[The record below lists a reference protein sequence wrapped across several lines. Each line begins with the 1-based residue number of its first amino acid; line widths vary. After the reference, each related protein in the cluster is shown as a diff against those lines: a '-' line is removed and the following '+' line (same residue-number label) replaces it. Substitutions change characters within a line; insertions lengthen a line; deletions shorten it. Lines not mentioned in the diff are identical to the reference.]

1 MNAEDSAAQLRK
13 ALAEFPVEAF
23 RTVAGAGEAT
33 LEIKKSEFIGVIAPA
48 TTEEEARRIIDEQK
62 QLHPKARHWCTAYVL
77 GPDARTQ
84 RSNDDGEPA
93 GTAGAPILDVLGGS
107 GLTDVVAVVTR
118 YFGGVLLG
126 AGGLV
131 RAYGSA
137 ASEALARTTI
147 ITRNLI
153 VPVSARLDYSTAD
166 TVRARAEQRGW
177 KIIDAEYAADV
188 TMHAG
193 VPADDVDD
201 YARMLADISAGS
213 AQPIIG
219 TPRYV

>member
-1 MNAEDSAAQLRK
+1 MESDSADEQLRE
-13 ALAEFPVEAF
+13 ALADFPAESF
-23 RTVAGAGEAT
+23 RTVSGVGEAS
-33 LEIKKSEFIGVIAPA
+33 LEIKRSEFIGVIAPA
-48 TTEEEARRIIDEQK
+48 SSEDEARAVIDEQK
-62 QLHPKARHWCTAYVL
+62 QLHPKARHWCTAFVL

-93 GTAGAPILDVLGGS
+93 GTAGAPILDVLTGS

-137 ASEALARTTI
+137 ASEALAKTTI
-147 ITRNLI
+147 VTRSLMI
-153 VPVSARLDYSTAD
+153 PVSARLDYSTAD
-166 TVRARAEQRGW
+166 AVRVRAEQHGW

-188 TMHAG
+188 TLHTG
-193 VPADDVDD
+193 VPADAVDE
-201 YARMLADISAGS
+201 YSRLLADVSAG
-213 AQPIIG
+213 AAEPVIG

>member
-1 MNAEDSAAQLRK
+1 MRLEDSAEQLRA
-13 ALAEFPVEAF
+13 ALAQFPVESF
-23 RTVAGAGEAT
+23 RSVAGVGSAT
-33 LEIKKSEFIGVIAPA
+33 LEIKKSEFIGLVAPA
-48 TTEEEARRIIDEQK
+48 STEEEARRIIDEQK
-62 QLHPKARHWCTAYVL
+62 QLHPKARHWCTAYIL

-93 GTAGAPILDVLGGS
+93 GTAGAPILDVLNGS
-107 GLTDVVAVVTR
+107 GLTDTVAVVTR

-137 ASEALARTTI
+137 ASEALSRTKI
-147 ITRNLI
+147 ITRSLI

-188 TMHAG
+188 TVHTG

-201 YARMLADISAGS
+201 YVRMLADLSAGA
-213 AQPIIG
+213 AQPLIG